1 MLRRTA
7 RTVDSNETQ
16 VEESWERPLV
26 VQLVGVGML
35 VGSLLLLVGGARRTQ
50 SNMITSGLL
59 FLSMGAIFSSNLLR
73 AFLFARIAV
82 VALAL
87 FAAYYALKT

>member
-1 MLRRTA
+1 MLRRSVSS
-7 RTVDSNETQ
+7 VDPNDPQ
-16 VEESWERPLV
+16 VQDAWERPLA

-35 VGSLLLLVGGARRTQ
+35 VGSLLLLVGGALRTQ

-82 VALAL
+82 VALAV
-87 FAAYYALKT
+87 FGAYYALTT

>member
-87 FAAYYALKT
+87 FGAYYALKT